1 MMLVHQWAVFSRHEP
16 SGRQLNRSFRDRH
29 HRHWHSFAYC
39 GAQDGDGQPI
49 SKGSLKMR
57 KFTLVDI
64 TATMASLFAQTNTA
78 TSRTTASADPEGLS
92 SMPSSI
98 LSFLLDTLI
107 ALF

>member
-1 MMLVHQWAVFSRHEP
+1 VLARAEPGLRFNEHLDEEDGPLVFHHACKQALLRVLWSTGWR
-16 SGRQLNRSFRDRH
+16 RSAD
-29 HRHWHSFAYC
+29 
-39 GAQDGDGQPI
+39 

-57 KFTLVDI
+57 KFTLVGI
-64 TATMASLFAQTNTA
+64 TATMASLFALTNTA